1 MGIVLTLAAGFA
13 SNAWAQSSD
22 AGPGQQPPAEPPA
35 PEEPKC
41 ISTDTSYKKVGNSPM
56 FEIALTNSCEKRLR
70 CTIHAYVVG
79 AFGPATGKGTVIL
92 APKSK
97 GADAHKSY
105 VMKVKQIGGTA
116 NISHE
121 CKAI

>member
-1 MGIVLTLAAGFA
+1 
-13 SNAWAQSSD
+13 
-22 AGPGQQPPAEPPA
+22 
-35 PEEPKC
+35 
-41 ISTDTSYKKVGNSPM
+41 
-56 FEIALTNSCEKRLR
+56 
-70 CTIHAYVVG
+70 
-79 AFGPATGKGTVIL
+79 VIL

-97 GADAHKSY
+97 GAEAHKSY